1 MHLIA
6 CPLRRGEQRWG
17 DVIIQEAEWC
27 TGIPIRV
34 KMFWAARTAV
44 YVVWV
49 APCLGNSR
57 KRQSL
62 TVAEKLSESWAQ
74 VFSMGNAR
82 SDCFWC
88 ARACETMRV
97 WRNFEPKIEKDS
109 PRGVCVLAGSFVF
122 PFLPPAVV
130 RLRIFL
136 ILAGM
141 LLEAKTIH
149 SKGICSYSP
158 FCCVCLS
165 FNRITE

>member
-6 CPLRRGEQRWG
+6 CPLGRGEQRWG

-27 TGIPIRV
+27 TGIPT
-34 KMFWAARTAV
+34 KMFWAAHTAV
-44 YVVWV
+44 YVAWF

-57 KRQSL
+57 KHQSL

-74 VFSMGNAR
+74 VFSVGNTR

-109 PRGVCVLAGSFVF
+109 PPWGARISRLLCLPVSPPCCCATQDFPHPGWHVAGGKKPSTPKALVAIPLSVVCA
-122 PFLPPAVV
+122 
-130 RLRIFL
+130 
-136 ILAGM
+136 
-141 LLEAKTIH
+141 
-149 SKGICSYSP
+149 
-158 FCCVCLS
+158 
-165 FNRITE
+165 

>member
-6 CPLRRGEQRWG
+6 RPLGRGEQRWG

-27 TGIPIRV
+27 TGIPIHV

-44 YVVWV
+44 YVAWF

-57 KRQSL
+57 KHQSL

-97 WRNFEPKIEKDS
+97 WRNLEPKIEKDS

-122 PFLPPAVV
+122 PFLPLLLCDSGFSSSWPAGCWRQKPSTPKAFVAIPLSVV
-130 RLRIFL
+130 C
-136 ILAGM
+136 A
-141 LLEAKTIH
+141 
-149 SKGICSYSP
+149 
-158 FCCVCLS
+158 
-165 FNRITE
+165 